1 MITSDN
7 LTLKEIKYVMNDP
20 EMAYASMEF
29 WSLFEAQKDENGEIK
44 ETTWD
49 NLWAFQV
56 GWMKCKQFYEKEQ
69 NERSSFRTDT
79 EERPGI

>member
-1 MITSDN
+1 MLHSDE
-7 LTLKEIKYVMNDP
+7 LTLKEILYVMKDP

-29 WSLFEAQKDENGEIK
+29 WKIFGSDIK
-44 ETTWD
+44 YEDITEHTWD

-69 NERSSFRTDT
+69 NERSSTGANT